1 MAEGSVG
8 TRSIRLKNLIPLR
21 VRTYGRKRQ
30 HAWQCSV
37 ALRRGIRR
45 LKKDPRGCD
54 QTWRYLVDGW
64 DNKRWSA
71 GVEYLDAVAAAA
83 VAERGPILECG
94 SGLTTLVLAT
104 IARRTRSPV
113 WTLEHDARCFQ
124 LVQSRLHQFGL
135 SANVRFTPLH
145 DYGDFDWYGID
156 ASELPTFSL
165 VVCDGPPKASRG
177 GRVGL
182 LPVLGERLAPGCV
195 ILLDDAARADERDIL
210 RRWASD
216 VRLHY
221 DIRGER
227 PFAVVELA

>member
-1 MAEGSVG
+1 M
-8 TRSIRLKNLIPLR
+8 TTPSIRPKKLVPLR
-21 VRTYGRKRQ
+21 VRAYIRKRQ
-30 HAWQCSV
+30 HAWQC
-37 ALRRGIRR
+37 AIMLRRGIRR
-45 LKKDPRGCD
+45 LRKHPRGRD
-54 QTWRYLVDGW
+54 QIWRDLIDGW

-71 GVEYLDAVAAAA
+71 GAEYLDAVAAAA
-83 VAERGPILECG
+83 VAEEGPILECG

-104 IARRTRSPV
+104 ISRRTRSPV

-124 LVQSRLHQFGL
+124 LVQSHLHRFGL

-145 DYGDFDWYGID
+145 DYGDFDWYDID

-182 LPVLGERLAPGCV
+182 LPVLGECLAPGCV

-210 RRWASD
+210 ERWASG